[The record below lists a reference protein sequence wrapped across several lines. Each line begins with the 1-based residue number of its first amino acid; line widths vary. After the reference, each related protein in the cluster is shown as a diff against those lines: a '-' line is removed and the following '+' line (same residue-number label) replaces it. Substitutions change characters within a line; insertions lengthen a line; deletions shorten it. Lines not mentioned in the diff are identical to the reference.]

1 MQLDPTGKVQLRSA
15 VQLDPTGRV
24 QLRTGRVQL
33 RSAVQLD
40 PTGKV
45 LAARGLLCHPSFV
58 LSLPLQANFLS
69 IKAKFFAHGL
79 KDVSEI
85 TDIYRVMQVLAM
97 SIDPLTL

>member
-15 VQLDPTGRV
+15 VQLDP
-24 QLRTGRVQL
+24 TGRVQL